1 MLLLP
6 WVASRGSSSASCS
19 CSCALRPWWVP
30 SSLLSRSCSSH
41 WSPNSLSVSGG
52 GQASGSVHWLFP
64 SAGCSP
70 VPSQMLASLGLPQA
84 APSPWTSPW
93 NLLLPPPT
101 LPLPLPTQ
109 AASHI
114 ICHLLTRFTLKK
126 GMTTLSSILAWRI
139 PWTEE
144 SGELRCIGSQKS
156 WTHRSD

>member
-1 MLLLP
+1 MLPADLEPPFSCCHLQGLLSTP
-6 WVASRGSSSASCS
+6 HCCS
-19 CSCALRPWWVP
+19 FP

-114 ICHLLTRFTLKK
+114 ICHLLTHFTLKK